1 MLEQRFSDNDVSR
14 RDIPS
19 FIEPRPPLIQNPFMR
34 PRPQKGT
41 NLLELFEE
49 DSEIEEPELVQVYLR
64 LKPCKVPN
72 TLYEIRSDRCLVTS
86 LDTATAGHGRR
97 TQHNVSKM
105 YTFSKI
111 FGAECNQREIFE
123 SVVKENL
130 RKLPDGQNFTLLT
143 YGASGSG
150 KTYTLMGTVGAP
162 GLVPRSLEYV
172 FRLVDAAQQPAFRPA
187 ENGAEK
193 LSHHEQDYELQWV
206 KRLRHVSAPLRDKY
220 RRMSV
225 QLHSDLTVSSID
237 LSNRIRHYVWVS
249 FVEIYNEAV
258 YDLLAPPERRTKLR
272 IREDTSG
279 NVYVKGAT
287 QAFVRS
293 GEEAYDVMVAGKHN
307 LVVAATGVHAHS
319 SRSHCIFTIT
329 MLTETGEGAV
339 RTSYVR
345 LCDLAG
351 CERARATRNTGARM
365 AESRAINS
373 SLHVL
378 ERCLHMLR
386 RKQKTRN
393 DAMVPYRESKLTR
406 LLGTGL
412 SGARGEAVSMV
423 VTLNPSPEYAH
434 ETKHVLSL
442 AAVAQDI
449 QINNT
454 MLATTLESSTQDT
467 TISCSAEVMKL
478 RVDNERLHF
487 ELVQAQAR
495 NKELLAAMEER
506 QQECANTMRELVEE
520 AKDMTKQYYEAQL
533 EALRCE
539 MEDMVEEYESRLA
552 KEPAPPK
559 NDAGTPSRFLQNKV
573 SQLMTEIA
581 VLEEKLTAET
591 LARARAEKEVEHL
604 RTCIE
609 ERDEKAFKDTT
620 PPREDVMSLTDSEH
634 ESDEEPDDPLNQSL
648 EPVFKKE
655 LNRSISIALQNE
667 KRDNASVHT
676 IDNIDEEC
684 DSDLEKSHNT
694 LQNDNS
700 KTSSYATGEDEDEDE
715 SIKKNETVNDT
726 EKFDDSVKTDANVTY
741 HNDGLNDNYDES
753 KKTDT
758 CDKVIHSNKC
768 DDCFEK
774 NANVTYDNVGT
785 SNQCDDSLKT
795 NAKITYESFIS
806 SNKCDDNL
814 RTNGNVIDEQF
825 ISSNK
830 CDESLKN
837 DTNNV
842 SYSSDKNNDSLKN
855 NSRNDDD
862 VIQFKNESM
871 KNTKP
876 ELRGTYFVRESQ
888 FNETANFS
896 DVSMEKKTNSF
907 RGTYFV
913 KDPVTNVSKSSE
925 SNEGDKVNDQFKIP
939 VVTEKLIVETK
950 APEPV
955 TVTKT
960 DTIKEK
966 TNTDI
971 KLAETVSELPIT
983 KIIRGKSNIDMK
995 APEKTEPI
1003 SAMIRAKTHM
1013 NMKVTEKVSETL
1025 VGKIMR
1031 SFKSNQ
1037 GSDVSLRQF
1046 EQLEKAAK
1054 EDDVD
1059 DRPKNQS
1066 VFGDIKI
1073 LKEKRT
1079 YFDNVLEN
1087 NDEPKE
1093 VRTEEPGLMKEKRT
1107 YFDNI
1112 GANLEVTNKKL
1123 TKLIKSDDERSPSI
1137 VKDVVTDDF
1146 EPSTIKKLLG
1156 ESYSKPDVVSSIHK
1170 TKLTKKA
1177 ASVDIFDGFDSPVPQ
1192 NAKEKVDNVEIA
1204 RQSIEK
1210 LVLDQL
1216 SVKKSSKT
1224 DTEQRL
1230 SIKEIIEPNND
1241 EVFQMKKEI
1250 KLESM
1255 SSIEEL
1261 KETKEG
1267 HKKQA
1272 KLEPASSTDEPN
1284 QTMNYSQA
1292 KGDNTVEEFENIY
1305 KDITAPRATEFD
1317 LLVANEAPRATE
1329 FDLLVANE
1337 NTDKH
1342 DKDETKYN
1350 LRKTRTNKIEDTKT
1364 DKKKEKDE
1372 EILAESHAKCESKVR
1387 KRPLRLRR
1395 RKNQDEE
1402 SDDKLKD
1409 IVNLQS
1415 EFSDVTMGMPAIKK
1429 DVKDIPS
1436 PEKGIE
1442 ENVPPILGIQSCPSK
1457 SVTRS
1462 RRKLFTPRA
1471 EPLEESL
1478 TQTGDSN
1485 ERIYVPRPSYHRPR
1499 ARRKL

>member
-1 MLEQRFSDNDVSR
+1 MLEQRYSDNEVSR

-49 DSEIEEPELVQVYLR
+49 DSELEEPELVQVYLR

-72 TLYEIRSDRCLVTS
+72 TLYEVRSEKCLVTS

-123 SVVKENL
+123 SVVKDNL

-187 ENGAEK
+187 ESGAEK

-225 QLHSDLTVSSID
+225 QLHSDLTASSID

-258 YDLLAPPERRTKLR
+258 YDLLAPPEKRTKLR

-329 MLTETGEGAV
+329 MLTEAGDGSV

-365 AESRAINS
+365 LESRAINS

-386 RKQKTRN
+386 RKQRARN

-454 MLATTLESSTQDT
+454 MLLSTLESSTQDT
-467 TISCSAEVMKL
+467 TVNCSSEVMKL
-478 RVDNERLHF
+478 RADNERLHF

-495 NKELLAAMEER
+495 NKELLATMEEH
-506 QQECANTMRELVEE
+506 QQESANTMREVVEE
-520 AKDMTKQYYEAQL
+520 AKDLTKQYYEAQL
-533 EALRCE
+533 EALRSE

-552 KEPAPPK
+552 KIP
-559 NDAGTPSRFLQNKV
+559 
-573 SQLMTEIA
+573 
-581 VLEEKLTAET
+581 VLEEKLTAER
-591 LARARAEKEVEHL
+591 LARARAEEEVEHL

-609 ERDEKAFKDTT
+609 ERDEKAFKDKT
-620 PPREDVMSLTDSEH
+620 PPREDVMSLSDSEH
-634 ESDEEPDDPLNQSL
+634 DSDGETNDPLNESL
-648 EPVFKKE
+648 EPLFKKE
-655 LNRSISIALQNE
+655 LNRSVSIVIQNDN
-667 KRDNASVHT
+667 RDNASVHT
-676 IDNIDEEC
+676 IDNIDEEN
-684 DSDLEKSHNT
+684 DSDIEKSHET
-694 LQNDNS
+694 LKNDIS
-700 KTSSYATGEDEDEDE
+700 KNSSYATGEEEDEENVSVKKIDE
-715 SIKKNETVNDT
+715 VKDNVTDITET
-726 EKFDDSVKTDANVTY
+726 FDDSVKTET
-741 HNDGLNDNYDES
+741 
-753 KKTDT
+753 
-758 CDKVIHSNKC
+758 
-768 DDCFEK
+768 
-774 NANVTYDNVGT
+774 NVTYDNKV
-785 SNQCDDSLKT
+785 T
-795 NAKITYESFIS
+795 NK
-806 SNKCDDNL
+806 
-814 RTNGNVIDEQF
+814 
-825 ISSNK
+825 
-830 CDESLKN
+830 
-837 DTNNV
+837 
-842 SYSSDKNNDSLKN
+842 SD
-855 NSRNDDD
+855 
-862 VIQFKNESM
+862 ESM
-871 KNTKP
+871 KNNGNTTYNSEITYDRYNEDRKSDSLYADDEMQSKNESVKSTKH
-876 ELRGTYFVRESQ
+876 EVRGTYFVSESKISE
-888 FNETANFS
+888 NGGFS
-896 DVSMEKKTNSF
+896 EVSKEKLISSF

-913 KDPVTNVSKSSE
+913 KSPVTKASQNVDM
-925 SNEGDKVNDQFKIP
+925 NEKELATDIFKVPIVVDQSIGEIKATEA
-939 VVTEKLIVETK
+939 VTEI
-950 APEPV
+950 
-955 TVTKT
+955 KT
-960 DTIKEK
+960 SNKEK
-966 TNTDI
+966 ENFNTANT
-971 KLAETVSELPIT
+971 LTELPMNKIT
-983 KIIRGKSNIDMK
+983 RGKSNIDMK
-995 APEKTEPI
+995 APEKTEPVGT
-1003 SAMIRAKTHM
+1003 MIRAKTNI
-1013 NMKVTEKVSETL
+1013 NMKSSEKVAETL
-1025 VGKIMR
+1025 VGKIIR

-1037 GSDVSLRQF
+1037 GSDASLRQF
-1046 EQLEKAAK
+1046 EQLEIASK
-1054 EDDVD
+1054 EDND
-1059 DRPKNQS
+1059 DDKQNQS
-1066 VFGDIKI
+1066 VFGNIKM

-1079 YFDNVLEN
+1079 YFDNVLDN
-1087 NDEPKE
+1087 NNKPKDDIK
-1093 VRTEEPGLMKEKRT
+1093 EEPAVVREKRT

-1112 GANLEVTNKKL
+1112 SVNVQVCNKSVNKIL
-1123 TKLIKSDDERSPSI
+1123 KSDDDRSPSI
-1137 VKDVVTDDF
+1137 VKEVVNDDF

-1156 ESYSKPDVVSSIHK
+1156 ESFTKPDVISSIHK
-1170 TKLTKKA
+1170 TKLTKKHD
-1177 ASVDIFDGFDSPVPQ
+1177 SVDIFDGFDSPVAPK
-1192 NAKEKVDNVEIA
+1192 AKEIDNVEIA
-1204 RQSIEK
+1204 RKSIEK

-1216 SVKKSSKT
+1216 SVKKAKGNA
-1224 DTEQRL
+1224 EPRL
-1230 SIKEIIEPNND
+1230 SIREVIEPED
-1241 EVFQMKKEI
+1241 AEVQINIKKEM
-1250 KLESM
+1250 KLEPM
-1255 SSIEEL
+1255 SYVEE
-1261 KETKEG
+1261 TNDNIRG
-1267 HKKQA
+1267 FKKDA
-1272 KLEPASSTDEPN
+1272 KLEPAYSTDEPN
-1284 QTMNYSQA
+1284 QTMNDVQR
-1292 KGDNTVEEFENIY
+1292 GDNTMEEFENIY
-1305 KDITAPRATEFD
+1305 KNISAPRATEFD
-1317 LLVANEAPRATE
+1317 LLVSQEANES
-1329 FDLLVANE
+1329 
-1337 NTDKH
+1337 TDKQH
-1342 DKDETKYN
+1342 KDDVKYN
-1350 LRKTRTNKIEDTKT
+1350 LRKKKQSHHSKT
-1364 DKKKEKDE
+1364 DDEKSNKETE
-1372 EILAESHAKCESKVR
+1372 EVISAESHAKCESKTR

-1395 RKNQDEE
+1395 KKNQDDDT
-1402 SDDKLKD
+1402 DDKLKD

-1415 EFSDVTMGMPAIKK
+1415 EFSDVTMGVPAPKK

-1436 PEKGIE
+1436 PEKALD
-1442 ENVPPILGIQSCPSK
+1442 ENLPPSFGIQSCPSK
-1457 SVTRS
+1457 IGTRN

-1471 EPLEESL
+1471 EPLEEWIS
-1478 TQTGDSN
+1478 QTGDSD

>member
-1 MLEQRFSDNDVSR
+1 MLEQRYSDNEVSR

-49 DSEIEEPELVQVYLR
+49 DSELEEPELVQVYLR
-64 LKPCKVPN
+64 LKPCKIPN
-72 TLYEIRSDRCLVTS
+72 SLYEIRSDKCLVTS

-111 FGAECNQREIFE
+111 FGAECNQKEIFE
-123 SVVKENL
+123 SVVKDNL

-187 ENGAEK
+187 ESGAEK

-225 QLHSDLTVSSID
+225 QLHSDLTASSLD

-258 YDLLAPPERRTKLR
+258 YDLLAPPEKRTKLR

-329 MLTETGEGAV
+329 MLTEAGDGTV

-365 AESRAINS
+365 LESRAINS

-386 RKQKTRN
+386 RKQRMRN

-412 SGARGEAVSMV
+412 SGTRGEAVSMV

-454 MLATTLESSTQDT
+454 MLLSTLESSTQDT
-467 TISCSAEVMKL
+467 TVNCSSEVMKL
-478 RVDNERLHF
+478 RSDNERLHF

-495 NKELLAAMEER
+495 NRELLATMEEH
-506 QQECANTMRELVEE
+506 QQESANTMREVVEE
-520 AKDMTKQYYEAQL
+520 AKDLTKQYYEAQL
-533 EALRCE
+533 EALRSE

-552 KEPAPPK
+552 KIP
-559 NDAGTPSRFLQNKV
+559 
-573 SQLMTEIA
+573 
-581 VLEEKLTAET
+581 VLEEKLTAER
-591 LARARAEKEVEHL
+591 LARARAEEEVEHL

-609 ERDEKAFKDTT
+609 ERDEKAFKDKT
-620 PPREDVMSLTDSEH
+620 PSREDVMSLSDSEH
-634 ESDEEPDDPLNQSL
+634 ESDGETNDPLNESL
-648 EPVFKKE
+648 EPLFKKD
-655 LNRSISIALQNE
+655 LNRSVSIVVHNDN
-667 KRDNASVHT
+667 RDNASVHT
-676 IDNIDEEC
+676 IDNIDEEN
-684 DSDLEKSHNT
+684 DSDIEKSHET
-694 LQNDNS
+694 LKNDRSRN
-700 KTSSYATGEDEDEDE
+700 SSYATGEDDDDSNVSVKKIDEVKDSVADVTETFDE
-715 SIKKNETVNDT
+715 
-726 EKFDDSVKTDANVTY
+726 SVKTET
-741 HNDGLNDNYDES
+741 
-753 KKTDT
+753 
-758 CDKVIHSNKC
+758 
-768 DDCFEK
+768 
-774 NANVTYDNVGT
+774 NVTYDNELT
-785 SNQCDDSLKT
+785 D
-795 NAKITYESFIS
+795 
-806 SNKCDDNL
+806 
-814 RTNGNVIDEQF
+814 R
-825 ISSNK
+825 

-837 DTNNV
+837 NSNTTYNSELTYDRYAEDPKT
-842 SYSSDKNNDSLKN
+842 DS
-855 NSRNDDD
+855 RDADDEM
-862 VIQFKNESM
+862 QSKNESM
-871 KNTKP
+871 KSTKH
-876 ELRGTYFVRESQ
+876 EVRGTYFVSESKISE
-888 FNETANFS
+888 NGGFS
-896 DVSMEKKTNSF
+896 EVSKEKLISSF

-913 KDPVTNVSKSSE
+913 KSPVIKAQQNVDR
-925 SNEGDKVNDQFKIP
+925 NEKETETDKFKMPIVVDQPYVDTKVKEPEIKTINKQKENVN
-939 VVTEKLIVETK
+939 T
-950 APEPV
+950 AN
-955 TVTKT
+955 
-960 DTIKEK
+960 TI
-966 TNTDI
+966 
-971 KLAETVSELPIT
+971 ELPIN
-983 KIIRGKSNIDMK
+983 KITRGKSNIDMK
-995 APEKTEPI
+995 APVNSEPVA
-1003 SAMIRAKTHM
+1003 AMMRAKTNI
-1013 NMKVTEKVSETL
+1013 NMKSSEKVAETL
-1025 VGKIMR
+1025 VGKIIR
-1031 SFKSNQ
+1031 SFKSNH
-1037 GSDVSLRQF
+1037 GSDASLRQF
-1046 EQLEKAAK
+1046 EQLEIASK
-1054 EDDVD
+1054 EDDD
-1059 DRPKNQS
+1059 DKQNQS
-1066 VFGDIKI
+1066 VFGNIKI

-1079 YFDNVLEN
+1079 YFDNVLDN
-1087 NDEPKE
+1087 NNKPKDDCK
-1093 VRTEEPGLMKEKRT
+1093 EEIAVVKEKRT

-1112 GANLEVTNKKL
+1112 SANVDVCNKHVNKL
-1123 TKLIKSDDERSPSI
+1123 QKNDDDRSPSI
-1137 VKDVVTDDF
+1137 VKEVVNDDF
-1146 EPSTIKKLLG
+1146 EPSTIRKLLG
-1156 ESYSKPDVVSSIHK
+1156 ESFTKPDVISSIHK
-1170 TKLTKKA
+1170 TKITKKHD
-1177 ASVDIFDGFDSPVPQ
+1177 SVDIFDGFDSPIAPK
-1192 NAKEKVDNVEIA
+1192 AKEKVDNVEMA

-1216 SVKKSSKT
+1216 LVKKGKNA
-1224 DTEQRL
+1224 EPRL
-1230 SIKEIIEPNND
+1230 SIREIIEPEDN
-1241 EVFQMKKEI
+1241 EVQINIKKEI
-1250 KLESM
+1250 KLEAM
-1255 SSIEEL
+1255 SSVEE
-1261 KETKEG
+1261 TNDNIRG
-1267 HKKQA
+1267 FKKDA

-1284 QTMNYSQA
+1284 QTVNDQTRS
-1292 KGDNTVEEFENIY
+1292 DNTIDEFENIY
-1305 KDITAPRATEFD
+1305 KNISAPRATEFD
-1317 LLVANEAPRATE
+1317 LLVSQEANESTE
-1329 FDLLVANE
+1329 
-1337 NTDKH
+1337 KH
-1342 DKDETKYN
+1342 DKDDVKYN
-1350 LRKTRTNKIEDTKT
+1350 LRKKKQSHHTKNDDEKINKEV
-1364 DKKKEKDE
+1364 E
-1372 EILAESHAKCESKVR
+1372 EVILAESHAKCESKAR

-1395 RKNQDEE
+1395 KKNQDDD

-1415 EFSDVTMGMPAIKK
+1415 EFSDVTMGVPAPKK

-1436 PEKGIE
+1436 PEKALD
-1442 ENVPPILGIQSCPSK
+1442 ENLPPSFGIQSCPSK
-1457 SVTRS
+1457 MGTRN

-1478 TQTGDSN
+1478 TQTGNSD

>member
-1 MLEQRFSDNDVSR
+1 MLEQRYSDNEVSR

-49 DSEIEEPELVQVYLR
+49 DSEIEEPDLVQVYLR

-72 TLYEIRSDRCLVTS
+72 TLYEVRSDRCLVTS

-111 FGAECNQREIFE
+111 FGAECSQREIFE
-123 SVVKENL
+123 AVVKENL
-130 RKLPDGQNFTLLT
+130 RKLPEGQNFTLLT

-187 ENGAEK
+187 ESGAEK
-193 LSHHEQDYELQWV
+193 LDHHEQDYELQWV

-220 RRMSV
+220 RRMSA
-225 QLHSDLTVSSID
+225 QLHSDLTASSID

-258 YDLLAPPERRTKLR
+258 YDLLAPPEKRTKLR

-329 MLTETGEGAV
+329 MLTETSEGV

-365 AESRAINS
+365 LESRAINS

-386 RKQKTRN
+386 RKQRTGHE
-393 DAMVPYRESKLTR
+393 AMVPYRESKLTR

-412 SGARGEAVSMV
+412 SGVRGEAVSMV

-454 MLATTLESSTQDT
+454 MLTTTLESSTAQDT
-467 TISCSAEVMKL
+467 TIGSSAEVMKL
-478 RVDNERLHF
+478 RADNERLHF

-495 NKELLAAMEER
+495 NKELLAAMEEK
-506 QQECANTMRELVEE
+506 QQESANTMRELVEE

-539 MEDMVEEYESRLA
+539 MEDMIEEYESRLA
-552 KEPAPPK
+552 KVPAPPK

-581 VLEEKLTAET
+581 VLEEKLTAER

-620 PPREDVMSLTDSEH
+620 PPQEDVMSLSESEQD
-634 ESDEEPDDPLNQSL
+634 ESDEETNDPFNESL
-648 EPVFKKE
+648 EPIFKKE
-655 LNRSISIALQNE
+655 INRSISIVLQNE
-667 KRDNASVHT
+667 KRDNGSIHT

-684 DSDLEKSHNT
+684 DSDLEESHET
-694 LQNDNS
+694 LQNDDDSKNS
-700 KTSSYATGEDEDEDE
+700 TYPAGEDEEISKREITTDNLEE
-715 SIKKNETVNDT
+715 SKAT
-726 EKFDDSVKTDANVTY
+726 ESNVTY
-741 HNDGLNDNYDES
+741 HD
-753 KKTDT
+753 
-758 CDKVIHSNKC
+758 DKSDVKVNEELITSNKC
-768 DDCFEK
+768 QD
-774 NANVTYDNVGT
+774 V
-785 SNQCDDSLKT
+785 DDSLK
-795 NAKITYESFIS
+795 NDVNMTYGSETTFDKE
-806 SNKCDDNL
+806 N
-814 RTNGNVIDEQF
+814 
-825 ISSNK
+825 
-830 CDESLKN
+830 ESLT
-837 DTNNV
+837 DQ
-842 SYSSDKNNDSLKN
+842 
-855 NSRNDDD
+855 RMDDD
-862 VIQFKNESM
+862 EIQFKNESIRSI
-871 KNTKP
+871 KAD
-876 ELRGTYFVRESQ
+876 LRGTYFVNDSK
-888 FNETANFS
+888 
-896 DVSMEKKTNSF
+896 VIEKSEENKLNSF

-913 KDPVTNVSKSSE
+913 EDPVTNVSKISE
-925 SNEGDKVNDQFKIP
+925 SNDGRDGKDDVTESNKNIPNEVTTEVFKIP
-939 VVTEKLIVETK
+939 IVREKSNVDIKSSENVIKSTS
-950 APEPV
+950 PE
-955 TVTKT
+955 
-960 DTIKEK
+960 
-966 TNTDI
+966 TNTDKI
-971 KLAETVSELPIT
+971 GDVQTKEVVSELPIS
-983 KIIRGKSNIDMK
+983 KMLRGKSHIDMK
-995 APEKTEPI
+995 APEKTEPV
-1003 SAMIRAKTHM
+1003 SSLIRAKTNI
-1013 NMKVTEKVSETL
+1013 NMKAAEKVSDTL
-1025 VGKIMR
+1025 VGKIIR
-1031 SFKSNQ
+1031 SFKTHQ
-1037 GSDVSLRQF
+1037 GSDASLRQF
-1046 EQLEKAAK
+1046 EQLEQASK
-1054 EDDVD
+1054 ECEDKDDESS
-1059 DRPKNQS
+1059 KNYYI
-1066 VFGDIKI
+1066 FGDIKI

-1079 YFDNVLEN
+1079 YFDNVSDKS
-1087 NDEPKE
+1087 NDTSNKDKKA
-1093 VRTEEPGLMKEKRT
+1093 EEPTVVKEKRT

-1112 GANLEVTNKKL
+1112 SANVEVSNKKINNL
-1123 TKLIKSDDERSPSI
+1123 MKYDEDRSPSI
-1137 VKDVVTDDF
+1137 VKDAAAADF

-1156 ESYSKPDVVSSIHK
+1156 ESFTKSDVISSVHK
-1170 TKLTKKA
+1170 TRLTKKHN
-1177 ASVDIFDGFDSPVPQ
+1177 SVDIFDGFDSPVTQKP
-1192 NAKEKVDNVEIA
+1192 KECQPDDNVEIA
-1204 RQSIEK
+1204 RKSIEK
-1210 LVLDQL
+1210 LVLNQL
-1216 SVKKSSKT
+1216 SAKKGAKT
-1224 DTEQRL
+1224 DLEPRL
-1230 SIKEIIEPNND
+1230 SIREVIEPED
-1241 EVFQMKKEI
+1241 KEVQINIKKEI
-1250 KLESM
+1250 KLEPM
-1255 SSIEEL
+1255 SSVEDANEIS
-1261 KETKEG
+1261 KCKIDITKE
-1267 HKKQA
+1267 A
-1272 KLEPASSTDEPN
+1272 KLEPAISTDEPN
-1284 QTMNYSQA
+1284 QTFNDILA
-1292 KGDNTVEEFENIY
+1292 KGDYTIDGAKPDNTIEEFENIY
-1305 KDITAPRATEFD
+1305 KDITAPRATEFE
-1317 LLVANEAPRATE
+1317 LLVSE
-1329 FDLLVANE
+1329 VNE
-1337 NTDKH
+1337 NNEKH

-1350 LRKTRTNKIEDTKT
+1350 LRKKQSKAEDSKVNKG
-1364 DKKKEKDE
+1364 KEE
-1372 EILAESHAKCESKVR
+1372 EIILAESQAKCESKAR
-1387 KRPLRLRR
+1387 KRNLRLRR
-1395 RKNQDEE
+1395 RKNQDDE

-1415 EFSDVTMGMPAIKK
+1415 EFSDVTLDVPAPKK
-1429 DVKDIPS
+1429 DLKDIPS
-1436 PEKGIE
+1436 PEKGAE
-1442 ENVPPILGIQSCPSK
+1442 ENLPPLLGIQSCPSK

-1478 TQTGDSN
+1478 SQTGDSN

>member
-1 MLEQRFSDNDVSR
+1 MLEQRYSDNEVSR

-49 DSEIEEPELVQVYLR
+49 DSELEEPELVQVYLR
-64 LKPCKVPN
+64 LKPCKIPN
-72 TLYEIRSDRCLVTS
+72 SLYEIRSDKCLVTS

-111 FGAECNQREIFE
+111 FGAECNQKEIFE
-123 SVVKENL
+123 SVVKDNL

-187 ENGAEK
+187 ESGAEK

-225 QLHSDLTVSSID
+225 QLHSDLTASSLD

-258 YDLLAPPERRTKLR
+258 YDLLAPPEKRTKLR

-329 MLTETGEGAV
+329 MLTEAGDGTV

-365 AESRAINS
+365 LESRAINS

-386 RKQKTRN
+386 RKQRMRN

-412 SGARGEAVSMV
+412 SGTRGEAVSMV

-454 MLATTLESSTQDT
+454 MLLSTLESSTQDT
-467 TISCSAEVMKL
+467 TVNCSSEVMKL
-478 RVDNERLHF
+478 RSDNERLHF

-495 NKELLAAMEER
+495 NRELLATMEEH
-506 QQECANTMRELVEE
+506 QQESANTMREVVEE
-520 AKDMTKQYYEAQL
+520 AKDLTKQYYEAQL
-533 EALRCE
+533 EALRSE

-552 KEPAPPK
+552 KIP
-559 NDAGTPSRFLQNKV
+559 
-573 SQLMTEIA
+573 
-581 VLEEKLTAET
+581 VLEEKLTAER
-591 LARARAEKEVEHL
+591 LARARAEEEVEHL

-609 ERDEKAFKDTT
+609 ERDEKAFKDKT
-620 PPREDVMSLTDSEH
+620 PSREDVMSLSDSEH
-634 ESDEEPDDPLNQSL
+634 ESDGDTNDPLNESL
-648 EPVFKKE
+648 EPLFKKD
-655 LNRSISIALQNE
+655 LNRSVSIVVHSDN
-667 KRDNASVHT
+667 RDNASVHT
-676 IDNIDEEC
+676 IDNIDEEN
-684 DSDLEKSHNT
+684 DSDIEKSHET
-694 LQNDNS
+694 LKNDRSRN
-700 KTSSYATGEDEDEDE
+700 SSYATGEDDDDDLNVSVKKIDEVKDSVADVTEIFDE
-715 SIKKNETVNDT
+715 
-726 EKFDDSVKTDANVTY
+726 SVKTET
-741 HNDGLNDNYDES
+741 
-753 KKTDT
+753 
-758 CDKVIHSNKC
+758 
-768 DDCFEK
+768 
-774 NANVTYDNVGT
+774 NVTYDNELT
-785 SNQCDDSLKT
+785 D
-795 NAKITYESFIS
+795 
-806 SNKCDDNL
+806 
-814 RTNGNVIDEQF
+814 
-825 ISSNK
+825 K
-830 CDESLKN
+830 CDESM
-837 DTNNV
+837 
-842 SYSSDKNNDSLKN
+842 KN
-855 NSRNDDD
+855 NSNTTYNSELTYDRYAEDPKTDSRDADDEM
-862 VIQFKNESM
+862 QSKNESI
-871 KNTKP
+871 KSTKH
-876 ELRGTYFVRESQ
+876 EVRGTYFVSESKISE
-888 FNETANFS
+888 NGGFS
-896 DVSMEKKTNSF
+896 EVSKEKLISSF

-913 KDPVTNVSKSSE
+913 KSPVIKAQQNVDR
-925 SNEGDKVNDQFKIP
+925 NEKETETDKFKMPIVVDQPYVDTKVKEPEIKTINKQKENVN
-939 VVTEKLIVETK
+939 T
-950 APEPV
+950 AN
-955 TVTKT
+955 
-960 DTIKEK
+960 TI
-966 TNTDI
+966 
-971 KLAETVSELPIT
+971 ELPIN
-983 KIIRGKSNIDMK
+983 KITRGKSNIDMK
-995 APEKTEPI
+995 APVKSEPVA
-1003 SAMIRAKTHM
+1003 AMMRAKTNI
-1013 NMKVTEKVSETL
+1013 NMKSSEKVAETL
-1025 VGKIMR
+1025 VGKIIR
-1031 SFKSNQ
+1031 SFKSNH
-1037 GSDVSLRQF
+1037 GSDASLRQF
-1046 EQLEKAAK
+1046 EQLEIASK
-1054 EDDVD
+1054 EDDD
-1059 DRPKNQS
+1059 EKQNQS
-1066 VFGDIKI
+1066 VFGNIKI

-1079 YFDNVLEN
+1079 YFDNVLDN
-1087 NDEPKE
+1087 NNKPKDDCK
-1093 VRTEEPGLMKEKRT
+1093 EEIAVVKEKRT

-1112 GANLEVTNKKL
+1112 SANVDVCNKHVNKL
-1123 TKLIKSDDERSPSI
+1123 QKNDDDRSPSI
-1137 VKDVVTDDF
+1137 VKEVVNDDF
-1146 EPSTIKKLLG
+1146 EPSTIRKLLG
-1156 ESYSKPDVVSSIHK
+1156 ESFTKPDVISSIHK
-1170 TKLTKKA
+1170 TKITKKHD
-1177 ASVDIFDGFDSPVPQ
+1177 SVDIFDGFDSPIAPK
-1192 NAKEKVDNVEIA
+1192 AKEKVDNVEMA

-1216 SVKKSSKT
+1216 SVKKGKANA
-1224 DTEQRL
+1224 EPRL
-1230 SIKEIIEPNND
+1230 SIREIIEPEDN
-1241 EVFQMKKEI
+1241 EVQINIKKEM
-1250 KLESM
+1250 KLEPM
-1255 SSIEEL
+1255 SSVEETNDNIGGL
-1261 KETKEG
+1261 KKD
-1267 HKKQA
+1267 A

-1284 QTMNYSQA
+1284 QTVNDQTRS
-1292 KGDNTVEEFENIY
+1292 DNTIDEFENIY
-1305 KDITAPRATEFD
+1305 KNISAPRATEFD
-1317 LLVANEAPRATE
+1317 LLVSQEANESTE
-1329 FDLLVANE
+1329 
-1337 NTDKH
+1337 KH
-1342 DKDETKYN
+1342 DRDDVKYN
-1350 LRKTRTNKIEDTKT
+1350 LRKKKQSHHTKHDDEKSNKEV
-1364 DKKKEKDE
+1364 E
-1372 EILAESHAKCESKVR
+1372 EVILAESHAKCESKAR

-1395 RKNQDEE
+1395 KKNQDDD

-1415 EFSDVTMGMPAIKK
+1415 EFSDVTMGVPAPKK

-1436 PEKGIE
+1436 PEKALD
-1442 ENVPPILGIQSCPSK
+1442 ENLPPSFGIQSCPSK
-1457 SVTRS
+1457 MGTRN

-1478 TQTGDSN
+1478 TQTGNSD

>member
-1 MLEQRFSDNDVSR
+1 MLEQRYSDNEVSR

-49 DSEIEEPELVQVYLR
+49 DSELEEPELVQVYLR
-64 LKPCKVPN
+64 LKPCKIPN
-72 TLYEIRSDRCLVTS
+72 SLYEIRSDKCLVTS

-111 FGAECNQREIFE
+111 FGAECNQKEIFE
-123 SVVKENL
+123 SVVKDNL

-187 ENGAEK
+187 ESGAEK

-225 QLHSDLTVSSID
+225 QLHSDLTASSLD

-258 YDLLAPPERRTKLR
+258 YDLLAPPEKRTKLR

-329 MLTETGEGAV
+329 MLTEAGDGTV

-365 AESRAINS
+365 LESRAINS

-386 RKQKTRN
+386 RKQRMRN

-412 SGARGEAVSMV
+412 SGTRGEAVSMV

-454 MLATTLESSTQDT
+454 MLLSTLESSTQDT
-467 TISCSAEVMKL
+467 TVNCSSEVMKL
-478 RVDNERLHF
+478 RSDNERLHF

-495 NKELLAAMEER
+495 NRELLATMEEH
-506 QQECANTMRELVEE
+506 QQESANTMREVVEE
-520 AKDMTKQYYEAQL
+520 AKDLTKQYYEAQL
-533 EALRCE
+533 EALRSE

-552 KEPAPPK
+552 KIP
-559 NDAGTPSRFLQNKV
+559 
-573 SQLMTEIA
+573 
-581 VLEEKLTAET
+581 VLEEKLTAER
-591 LARARAEKEVEHL
+591 LARARAEEEVEHL

-609 ERDEKAFKDTT
+609 ERDEKAFKDKT
-620 PPREDVMSLTDSEH
+620 PSREDVMSLSDSEH
-634 ESDEEPDDPLNQSL
+634 ESDGETNDPLNESL
-648 EPVFKKE
+648 EPLFKKD
-655 LNRSISIALQNE
+655 LNRSVSIVVYNDN
-667 KRDNASVHT
+667 RDNASVHT
-676 IDNIDEEC
+676 IDNIDEEN
-684 DSDLEKSHNT
+684 DSDIEKSHET
-694 LQNDNS
+694 LKNDRSRN
-700 KTSSYATGEDEDEDE
+700 SSYATGEDDDDDLNVSVKKIDEVKDSVADVTETFDE
-715 SIKKNETVNDT
+715 
-726 EKFDDSVKTDANVTY
+726 SVKTET
-741 HNDGLNDNYDES
+741 
-753 KKTDT
+753 
-758 CDKVIHSNKC
+758 
-768 DDCFEK
+768 
-774 NANVTYDNVGT
+774 NVTYDNELT
-785 SNQCDDSLKT
+785 D
-795 NAKITYESFIS
+795 
-806 SNKCDDNL
+806 
-814 RTNGNVIDEQF
+814 
-825 ISSNK
+825 K
-830 CDESLKN
+830 CDESM
-837 DTNNV
+837 
-842 SYSSDKNNDSLKN
+842 KN
-855 NSRNDDD
+855 NSNTTYNSELTYDRYAEDPKTDSRDADDEM
-862 VIQFKNESM
+862 QSKNESI
-871 KNTKP
+871 KSTKH
-876 ELRGTYFVRESQ
+876 EVRGTYFVSESKISE
-888 FNETANFS
+888 NGGFS
-896 DVSMEKKTNSF
+896 EVSKEKLISSF

-913 KDPVTNVSKSSE
+913 KSPVIKASQNVDRNEKEAATDKFKVPIVDQPYAETKVKEPEIKTVSKQKE
-925 SNEGDKVNDQFKIP
+925 NVN
-939 VVTEKLIVETK
+939 T
-950 APEPV
+950 A
-955 TVTKT
+955 
-960 DTIKEK
+960 
-966 TNTDI
+966 NTM
-971 KLAETVSELPIT
+971 ELPIN
-983 KIIRGKSNIDMK
+983 KITRGKSNIDMK
-995 APEKTEPI
+995 APVRSEPV
-1003 SAMIRAKTHM
+1003 ATMMRAKTNL
-1013 NMKVTEKVSETL
+1013 NMKSSEKVAETL
-1025 VGKIMR
+1025 VGKIIR
-1031 SFKSNQ
+1031 SFKTNH
-1037 GSDVSLRQF
+1037 GSDASLRQF
-1046 EQLEKAAK
+1046 EQLEIASK
-1054 EDDVD
+1054 EDDD
-1059 DRPKNQS
+1059 DKQNQS
-1066 VFGDIKI
+1066 VFGNIKI

-1079 YFDNVLEN
+1079 YFDNVLDN
-1087 NDEPKE
+1087 NNKPKDDCK
-1093 VRTEEPGLMKEKRT
+1093 EEIAVIKEKRT

-1112 GANLEVTNKKL
+1112 SANVDVCNKHVNKL
-1123 TKLIKSDDERSPSI
+1123 QKHDDDRSPSI
-1137 VKDVVTDDF
+1137 VKEVVNDDF
-1146 EPSTIKKLLG
+1146 EPSTIRKLLG
-1156 ESYSKPDVVSSIHK
+1156 ESFTKPDVISSIHK
-1170 TKLTKKA
+1170 TKITKKHD
-1177 ASVDIFDGFDSPVPQ
+1177 SVDIFDGFDSPIAPK
-1192 NAKEKVDNVEIA
+1192 AKEKVDNVEMA

-1216 SVKKSSKT
+1216 SVKKGKANA
-1224 DTEQRL
+1224 EPRL
-1230 SIKEIIEPNND
+1230 SIREIIEPEDN
-1241 EVFQMKKEI
+1241 EVQINIKKEI
-1250 KLESM
+1250 KLEPM
-1255 SSIEEL
+1255 SSVEE
-1261 KETKEG
+1261 TNDNIRG
-1267 HKKQA
+1267 FKKDA

-1284 QTMNYSQA
+1284 QTVNDLTRS
-1292 KGDNTVEEFENIY
+1292 DNTIDEFENIY
-1305 KDITAPRATEFD
+1305 KNISAPRATEFD
-1317 LLVANEAPRATE
+1317 LLVSQEANESTE
-1329 FDLLVANE
+1329 
-1337 NTDKH
+1337 KH
-1342 DKDETKYN
+1342 DRDDVKYN
-1350 LRKTRTNKIEDTKT
+1350 LRKKKQSHHTKHDDEKSNKEV
-1364 DKKKEKDE
+1364 E
-1372 EILAESHAKCESKVR
+1372 EVILAESHAKCESKAR

-1395 RKNQDEE
+1395 KKNQDDD

-1415 EFSDVTMGMPAIKK
+1415 EFSDVTMGVPAPKK

-1436 PEKGIE
+1436 PEKALD
-1442 ENVPPILGIQSCPSK
+1442 ENLPPSFGIQSCPSK
-1457 SVTRS
+1457 MGTRN

-1478 TQTGDSN
+1478 TQTGNSD

>member
-1 MLEQRFSDNDVSR
+1 MLEQRFSDNDVSK

-19 FIEPRPPLIQNPFMR
+19 FIEPHPPLILNPFMR
-34 PRPQKGT
+34 PRPEKK
-41 NLLELFEE
+41 LELLFE

-72 TLYEIRSDRCLVTS
+72 TLYDIRSDKCLVTS

-111 FGAECNQREIFE
+111 FGSECNQREIFE
-123 SVVKENL
+123 AVVKDNL
-130 RKLPDGQNFTLLT
+130 RKLPNGQNFTLLT

-187 ENGAEK
+187 ESGAEK

-237 LSNRIRHYVWVS
+237 LSNRKRHYVWVS

-329 MLTETGEGAV
+329 MLTETDEGPV

-454 MLATTLESSTQDT
+454 MLTTTLESSTQDT

-478 RVDNERLHF
+478 RADNERLHF

-552 KEPAPPK
+552 KVPAPNK
-559 NDAGTPSRFLQNKV
+559 NDAGTPSRYLQNKV

-620 PPREDVMSLTDSEH
+620 PPAEDVMSLTDSEH
-634 ESDEEPDDPLNQSL
+634 ESDEETDDPLNQSL

-655 LNRSISIALQNE
+655 LNRSISIVLQNE
-667 KRDNASVHT
+667 KRDNGSIHT

-684 DSDLEKSHNT
+684 ESDLEKSHNT
-694 LQNDNS
+694 LENDDS
-700 KTSSYATGEDEDEDE
+700 KNSSYATGEEEDE
-715 SIKKNETVNDT
+715 SIKNVETINGET
-726 EKFDDSVKTDANVTY
+726 EKLHDSVQTDKDVTY
-741 HNDGLNDNYDES
+741 HDNGLNTTYNES
-753 KKTDT
+753 KLIEPSDE
-758 CDKVIHSNKC
+758 VIHSNKC

-774 NANVTYDNVGT
+774 NANVTYDNART

-795 NAKITYESFIS
+795 EAKMTYENFIS

-814 RTNGNVIDEQF
+814 KTNGNETDEQF

-837 DTNNV
+837 DANNV
-842 SYSSDKNNDSLKN
+842 TYGSNKNNKSMKN
-855 NSRNDDD
+855 YSRDDD
-862 VIQFKNESM
+862 DAIQFKNESI
-871 KNTKP
+871 KSTKP
-876 ELRGTYFVRESQ
+876 EVRGTYFVRDSQ
-888 FNETANFS
+888 FNETGNFS
-896 DVSMEKKTNSF
+896 DDSMEKKTNSF

-925 SNEGDKVNDQFKIP
+925 SNEEDQFKIP
-939 VVTEKLIVETK
+939 VVSQKSIVEVK

-955 TVTKT
+955 TIVKAG
-960 DTIKEK
+960 IVKEK

-971 KLAETVSELPIT
+971 KIAETVSELPIT
-983 KIIRGKSNIDMK
+983 NITRGKSNIDMK
-995 APEKTEPI
+995 PPEKTEPV
-1003 SAMIRAKTHM
+1003 SAMIRAKTNI
-1013 NMKVTEKVSETL
+1013 NMKVTEKVSESL

-1054 EDDVD
+1054 EDDDD

-1066 VFGDIKI
+1066 VFGEIKI

-1087 NDEPKE
+1087 NNEPKDIQ
-1093 VRTEEPGLMKEKRT
+1093 TEEPILVKEKRT

-1123 TKLIKSDDERSPSI
+1123 NKLIKNDDERSPSI
-1137 VKDVVTDDF
+1137 VKDVVADDF

-1156 ESYSKPDVVSSIHK
+1156 ESFSKPDVISSIHK
-1170 TKLTKKA
+1170 TKLTKKS

-1192 NAKEKVDNVEIA
+1192 KAKEKVDNVEIA

-1216 SVKKSSKT
+1216 SVKSSKA
-1224 DTEQRL
+1224 DLEPRI
-1230 SIKEIIEPNND
+1230 SIKEVIEPDND
-1241 EVFQMKKEI
+1241 VQVKKEI

-1255 SSIEEL
+1255 SSVEEL
-1261 KETKEG
+1261 KETKD
-1267 HKKQA
+1267 HKKQT
-1272 KLEPASSTDEPN
+1272 KLEPTSSTDEPN

-1305 KDITAPRATEFD
+1305 KDISAPRATEFD
-1317 LLVANEAPRATE
+1317 LLLANES
-1329 FDLLVANE
+1329 
-1337 NTDKH
+1337 TDKH

-1350 LRKTRTNKIEDTKT
+1350 LRKTRTNKIEETKT
-1364 DKKKEKDE
+1364 DKRKEKDE
-1372 EILAESHAKCESKVR
+1372 EILAESQAKCESKVR

-1395 RKNQDEE
+1395 RKNVDEE

-1415 EFSDVTMGMPAIKK
+1415 EFSDVTMGMPSTKK

-1436 PEKGIE
+1436 PEKGTE
-1442 ENVPPILGIQSCPSK
+1442 ENLPPFNPLMGIQSCPSK